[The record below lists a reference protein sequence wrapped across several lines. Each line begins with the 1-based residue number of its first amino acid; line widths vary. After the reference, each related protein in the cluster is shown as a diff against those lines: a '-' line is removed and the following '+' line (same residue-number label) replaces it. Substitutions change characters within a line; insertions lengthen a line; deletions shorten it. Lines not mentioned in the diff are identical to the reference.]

1 GSSICALGAPPGQ
14 TSWLVHLRDPSNRV
28 DPQVRLSNNSVS
40 TSEQT
45 PASLLPGTQS
55 AGHIIDPDRGLP
67 LKTPFAVSVV
77 ARTATASDALSTTLL
92 LVGPS
97 RGTELVR
104 SETDV
109 AAIWISADSQLKVA
123 SSGPQ
128 IVLSPGTQ
136 SGAHDRKSEPL
147 R

>member
-1 GSSICALGAPPGQ
+1 GTPICALGAPPGQ
-14 TSWLVHLRDPSNRV
+14 TSLLVHLRDPSNRV

-77 ARTATASDALSTTLL
+77 ARPATPSAPLSPPLL
-92 LVGPS
+92 LRGP
-97 RGTELVR
+97 RG
-104 SETDV
+104 
-109 AAIWISADSQLKVA
+109 
-123 SSGPQ
+123 G
-128 IVLSPGTQ
+128 
-136 SGAHDRKSEPL
+136 
-147 R
+147 

>member
-1 GSSICALGAPPGQ
+1 GTPICALGAPPGQ
-14 TSWLVHLRDPSNRV
+14 TSLLVHLRDPSNRV

-77 ARTATASDALSTTLL
+77 VRTANDSDALSTTVL
-92 LVGPS
+92 LVVPS
-97 RGTELVR
+97 RGPAWLR
-104 SETDV
+104 SETDD
-109 AAIWISADSQLKVA
+109 AAIWISDDSQLKVA

-136 SGAHDRKSEPL
+136 SGAHDRK
-147 R
+147 